1 MRILITG
8 AGGQLG
14 SEFAEL
20 FKNENLEAL
29 SHSKLDITDFERV
42 KKFIE
47 NFKPAILINTA
58 AYHLVDECEN
68 YPEKAFLLNS
78 IAVRNLAILSSK
90 FDFLLVHFST
100 DYVFDGKKES
110 PYNEDDLPAPLSV
123 YALSKLCGEI
133 FIKNLCE
140 KFYIVRT
147 CGLYGAKGRASKGGN
162 FIERIL
168 RKWEEGKKLR
178 VVSDQIVTPTYTKE
192 LAEKVK
198 MLILNEAPSNLY
210 HMTNEGECSWFEFS
224 KKIFELMGIEADI
237 EPVSSEELNL
247 KAKRPK
253 YSVLENRNIRL
264 VGLTDFRHWSEALKE
279 YFKEREGGR

>member
-8 AGGQLG
+8 SKGQLG
-14 SEFAEL
+14 SEFVEI
-20 FKNENLEAL
+20 FKNENLKAL
-29 SHSKLDITDFERV
+29 SHSELDISDFERV
-42 KKFIE
+42 RKFIKD
-47 NFKPAILINTA
+47 FKPEILINTA
-58 AYHLVDECEN
+58 AYHLVDECEE

-78 IAVRNLAILSSK
+78 IAVRNLAILSSE

-100 DYVFDGKKES
+100 DYVFDGKKGS
-110 PYNEDDLPAPLSV
+110 PYNEDDSPFPLSV

-133 FIKNLCE
+133 FIKNLCK

-147 CGLYGAKGRASKGGN
+147 CGLYGVKGKASKGGN

-168 RKWEEGKKLR
+168 RKWEEGKELR
-178 VVSDQIVTPTYTKE
+178 IVSDQIVTPTYTKE

-198 MLILNEAPSNLY
+198 MLILKGAPSGLY

-224 KKIFELMGIEADI
+224 KKVFELMGIQAEI
-237 EPVSSEELNL
+237 KPVSSKELNL

-253 YSVLENRNIRL
+253 YSVLDNRNIRL
-264 VGLTDFRHWSEALKE
+264 VGIPDFRQWSEALRE
-279 YFKEREGGR
+279 YLKERESGR